1 MDNLMTK
8 NNQNNKEYI
17 NLESIDNIDNLAELS
32 DECLERTLNRLK
44 NINSLRDEL
53 IKLNLNPEGLF
64 YFNNDV
70 YPLMYTLTS
79 LSTTSLNLSS
89 SASILSNAVYLKP
102 KDSKIKDTL
111 KLIYEINEQCEDIYN
126 ALKYKIDT
134 LICISKKSK

>member
-1 MDNLMTK
+1 MTK

-126 ALKYKIDT
+126 TLKYKIDT

>member
-89 SASILSNAVYLKP
+89 SSSILSNAVYLKP
-102 KDSKIKDTL
+102 KD
-111 KLIYEINEQCEDIYN
+111 
-126 ALKYKIDT
+126 
-134 LICISKKSK
+134 

>member
-126 ALKYKIDT
+126 TLKYKIDT

>member
-1 MDNLMTK
+1 MTK

-17 NLESIDNIDNLAELS
+17 NLESIDNIDNLTELS

-126 ALKYKIDT
+126 TLKYKIDT

>member
-89 SASILSNAVYLKP
+89 SSSILSNAVYLKP

-126 ALKYKIDT
+126 TLKYKIDT

>member
-17 NLESIDNIDNLAELS
+17 NLESIDNIDNLTELS

-126 ALKYKIDT
+126 TLKYKIDT

>member
-1 MDNLMTK
+1 MK
-8 NNQNNKEYI
+8 
-17 NLESIDNIDNLAELS
+17 
-32 DECLERTLNRLK
+32 
-44 NINSLRDEL
+44 L

-89 SASILSNAVYLKP
+89 SSSILSNAVYLKP

-126 ALKYKIDT
+126 TLKYKIDT

>member
-1 MDNLMTK
+1 MTK
-8 NNQNNKEYI
+8 NKQNNKEDI
-17 NLESIDNIDNLAELS
+17 NLESIDNIENLTELS

-70 YPLMYTLTS
+70 YPLIYTLTS

-89 SASILSNAVYLKP
+89 SASVLSNAIYLKP

-126 ALKYKIDT
+126 TLKYKIDT
-134 LICISKKSK
+134 LICISQKSK

>member
-1 MDNLMTK
+1 MTK

>member
-1 MDNLMTK
+1 MTK

-89 SASILSNAVYLKP
+89 SSSILSNAVYLKP

-126 ALKYKIDT
+126 TLKYKIDT

>member
-17 NLESIDNIDNLAELS
+17 NLESIDNIDNLVELS

-134 LICISKKSK
+134 LMCISKKSK

>member
-1 MDNLMTK
+1 MTK

-17 NLESIDNIDNLAELS
+17 NLESIDNIDNLVELS

-134 LICISKKSK
+134 LMCISKKSK